1 MNSTAGSRCVL
12 MVDDDVDFY
21 EFFRMAFER
30 ADASVR
36 LHHVIDG
43 RRCLDFL
50 HRREPFD
57 DAPSPDIVVLDLDMP
72 GMDGRET
79 LKHLVADD
87 SLRHLPVVIL
97 TSNDDHMEVMR
108 MYRFR
113 CSAYL
118 NKPLGFSACVDMAQK
133 FCDFWFSTALL
144 PSRRR
149 PSR

>member
-1 MNSTAGSRCVL
+1 MNSTAESRCVL

-21 EFFRMAFER
+21 EIVRMAFAR
-30 ADASVR
+30 ADASVH

-50 HRREPFD
+50 HRREPFG
-57 DAPSPDIVVLDLDMP
+57 DAPSPDIVMLDLDMP

-79 LKHLVADD
+79 LEHLVADD
-87 SLRHLPVVIL
+87 SLKHLAVVIL
-97 TSNDDHMEVMR
+97 TSNDDHKEIMR

-113 CSAYL
+113 CNAYL
-118 NKPLGFSACVDMAQK
+118 NKPFGFTACVDMARK

-144 PSRRR
+144 PPRQC
-149 PSR
+149 PPQ